1 MAVGQYFPGFWPGY
15 GHLVVTTLDGSR
27 GASAVKRRRPVG
39 AAGVRRPRHPRLFRP
54 TTWAAGL
61 ILLATGV
68 AAAAVWSLSST
79 ATSLSSGAVAA
90 RVGQAV
96 ITGPQVHREVDAILA
111 VPTYRQALHGTGTI
125 SLSAPVSPKAVAAAT
140 GDPDD
145 LLITFAPANGTST
158 TRPFTRA
165 DLAASVLTR
174 LLYVTSLEQVLA
186 ERHVVPSAAEMA
198 DGRAQARVEAGS
210 APGGATIYNTLPP
223 WYQDV
228 LANRAADVE
237 ALALSIAGPNAVTVP
252 AVEAYYYRVALSQF
266 TSICLRRVGVPAAG
280 SPQGTTVNEGCAPMA
295 DWTPWVAAAVSHL
308 PVGTDTSQVRHD
320 GKRLVLRVTSRTVEP
335 LSAVAGSVIAEML
348 EPYTDVVDDIV
359 TSHLGI
365 EKVAVAS
372 QYGTY
377 ENLGTIFGVL
387 PPDAFAP
394 ASRLPK
400 AGVRPHAPLPRQ
412 QFDPFS

>member
-1 MAVGQYFPGFWPGY
+1 MAVGHYFPGRWPGY
-15 GHLVVTTLDGSR
+15 RHLVVTTLDGSR
-27 GASAVKRRRPVG
+27 RAGAVKRRRPVG

-68 AAAAVWSLSST
+68 VAAAVWSLSST
-79 ATSLSSGAVAA
+79 GGSISSGSAAA
-90 RVGQAV
+90 RVGPSV
-96 ITGPQVHREVDAILA
+96 ITPAQVHNEVDAILA
-111 VPTYRQALHGTGTI
+111 VPTYRQAIQGLGTI

-145 LLITFAPANGTST
+145 LLITFAPAKGTST
-158 TRPFTRA
+158 TRPFTKA
-165 DLAASVLTR
+165 DLEASVLTR

-186 ERHVVPSAAEMA
+186 ERHVVPSAGEMA
-198 DGRAQARVEAGS
+198 DGRAQARVEAGF
-210 APGGATIYNTLPP
+210 APGGTSIYNTLPK
-223 WYQDV
+223 WYQVELGD
-228 LANRAADVE
+228 RAADVE

-252 AVEAYYYRVALSQF
+252 GVEAYYYRVALSQF
-266 TSICLRRVGVPAAG
+266 TDVCLRRVGMSVAG
-280 SPQGTTVNEGCAPMA
+280 SPQGTAVNEGCAPMA

-308 PVGTDTSQVRHD
+308 PVGTDTGQVRHD

-348 EPYTDVVDDIV
+348 EPYTDVVDNIV
-359 TSHLGI
+359 TSHLGV

-394 ASRLPK
+394 AAPLPK
-400 AGVRPHAPLPRQ
+400 AAGAAHTPLPRQ